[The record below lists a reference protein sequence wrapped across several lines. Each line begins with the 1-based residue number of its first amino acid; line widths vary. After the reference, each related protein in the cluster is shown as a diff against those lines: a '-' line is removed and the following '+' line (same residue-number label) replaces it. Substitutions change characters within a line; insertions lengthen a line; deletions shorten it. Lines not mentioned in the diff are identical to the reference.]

1 MLTELEK
8 RIQRYFF
15 AEDKFMQNGM
25 SEFWLHEMKF
35 NRERITQIINERQ
48 SAEADSRQLKLFT
61 RPKRK
66 NNAKDNDNR

>member
-35 NRERITQIINERQ
+35 NRERITQIIAERQ
-48 SAEADSRQLKLFT
+48 AAEADSKQFRLFNNK
-61 RPKRK
+61 KR
-66 NNAKDNDNR
+66 NNHAKDNDNR